1 MPSDV
6 AVEIVSQSLRAE
18 APRRL
23 PIGVG
28 LSIGAGASIALWSC
42 IAFGLHALFA

>member
-6 AVEIVSQSLRAE
+6 AVEIASMSTRART
-18 APRRL
+18 ARRL

-28 LSIGAGASIALWSC
+28 LGIGAGASVALWTC
-42 IAFGLHALFA
+42 IAFGLHTLFT

>member
-6 AVEIVSQSLRAE
+6 AVELASQFLRAE

-28 LSIGAGASIALWSC
+28 LGIGAGASIALWAC
-42 IAFGLHALFA
+42 IAFGLRALFV